1 MLKGLQKHSA
11 NQRVLKPHIVK
22 ADRNMFECIPNKVHY
37 MSWWCGKWCQVKKNQ
52 RQVDDSLWSV
62 VNEQPYEIKLLMFS
76 CYHYLSVVT
85 MTTFPVVLS
94 PGIKPF
100 LLFSLSG
107 HSSLFPME
115 DGFPDDERGDQGLA
129 GLGSPHCFPHQNGER
144 VERYSRKVFV
154 GGLPPD
160 IDEGK
165 AVTLRSKMIIS
176 SLGTEN
182 GCNLREMY
190 TIRCHPIL
198 HLWTDSEC
206 VASALFQMRLQPVSG
221 VLDICLWT
229 GLTKQR
235 ANLIFPPK
243 VC

>member
-1 MLKGLQKHSA
+1 MWQVMSGQGKSKTGGWL
-11 NQRVLKPHIVK
+11 IVVSGEW
-22 ADRNMFECIPNKVHY
+22 A
-37 MSWWCGKWCQVKKNQ
+37 
-52 RQVDDSLWSV
+52 
-62 VNEQPYEIKLLMFS
+62 EIILPMFS
-76 CYHYLSVVT
+76 CHHYLSVVT

-165 AVTLRSKMIIS
+165 AVALRSKIIIS
-176 SLGTEN
+176 SLGIEN
-182 GCNLREMY
+182 GRNLRERY
-190 TIRCHPIL
+190 TIRCHQIL
-198 HLWTDSEC
+198 HLHTHGAC
-206 VASALFQMRLQPVSG
+206 VVSALFQMRLQPVSG
-221 VLDICLWT
+221 VSDICLWT
-229 GLTKQR
+229 GLTKRR
-235 ANLIFPPK
+235 ANLISPLK
-243 VC
+243 VCEDGCTFSLCCFLLSLLTV